1 LKLKGQSSIKVIDFG
16 SSCYDHQRVY
26 TYIQSRFY
34 RSPEVI
40 LGMPY
45 SMAIDMWSLGC
56 ILAEL
61 YTGYPLLPGEN
72 EVEQLACI
80 MEIFGVPSLSVLR
93 EAQRKKLFFDSKGT
107 PRNLTNSKGRKRRPG
122 TKDLSYAI
130 KTTDVAFLDFIRQ
143 CLEWDPAQRLTPEQ
157 ALQHDWITSG
167 QFSRSRGLSR
177 SIHITP
183 SPHPPSSSS
192 TAAGLHYRHGS
203 HSHINGYGEEEG
215 DESPAVDTKKRLQPV
230 GAEAKPKYGDSP
242 SSASSTHH
250 HYNGLATKR
259 SSFTSDGLPIVRGS
273 HGTVT
278 LGSRRSS
285 TDAVPTTTRDP
296 CLPDGIGNGHVAS
309 SKYALPPLV

>member
-1 LKLKGQSSIKVIDFG
+1 
-16 SSCYDHQRVY
+16 
-26 TYIQSRFY
+26 
-34 RSPEVI
+34 
-40 LGMPY
+40 
-45 SMAIDMWSLGC
+45 
-56 ILAEL
+56 
-61 YTGYPLLPGEN
+61 
-72 EVEQLACI
+72 

-93 EAQRKKLFFDSKGT
+93 DAQRKKLFFDSKGS

-143 CLEWDPAQRLTPEQ
+143 CLEWDPAQRMTPEQ
-157 ALQHDWITSG
+157 ALQHEWITTG

-183 SPHPPSSSS
+183 SPHPPSSS
-192 TAAGLHYRHGS
+192 TATGLHHRHGS
-203 HSHINGYGEEEG
+203 HSHINGYAEEDGGE
-215 DESPAVDTKKRLQPV
+215 SHAVDMKKRLQPV
-230 GAEAKPKYGDSP
+230 GAEGKPRYSDS
-242 SSASSTHH
+242 SSASTHH

-285 TDAVPTTTRDP
+285 TDAVTMAARDP